1 MLLLLSQHVVSFEEQ
16 RPPLANLNY
25 VRWSDEDRADAGS
38 SRVAHVARGIME
50 EADVRSF
57 VTALQEFRPDPKKL
71 DSTDGLP
78 AYEFYIR
85 HEAKDLH
92 SAAEV
97 LRLGLEQRVAAFT
110 AERYNCTTCYLCNV
124 LLRRYRASERMAVP
138 SHYDRLAYITAVAS
152 LNPTDFDGGLYL
164 QRDPRA
170 ESREYFRTGSRD
182 MIFHQYD
189 LNHGVDVIDGSRY
202 SAVFWITDTIHS
214 CQADVA
220 PWYRAPAEAGSA
232 DAQDALGELHQLGQ
246 HGYARDLGAAV
257 RWSSAAA
264 EQGHAMAQNRLGR
277 LYLSNAEGVP
287 RDQERGMRWVRAA
300 AEQGH
305 SPAEHT
311 MGIACQYGD
320 AAGGAEAAASWFA
333 RAAAAGIASS
343 QYELG
348 VAYVNG
354 DGVKMDRR
362 QGIEWLWLAMQQGHA
377 QAKADLRALADA
389 GVFEWTDGQ
398 ADGEAEG
405 GAAVGAEQRNKDE
418 V

>member
-124 LLRRYRASERMAVP
+124 LLRRYQASERMAVP

-164 QRDPRA
+164 QRSPRA

-189 LNHGVDVIDGSRY
+189 LNHGVDVIDAHATPPSSGSPTQSTRARPTSRRGTALRLRLARPMRRMPSVSCTSSGSTATHAT
-202 SAVFWITDTIHS
+202 SARPS
-214 CQADVA
+214 GGRR
-220 PWYRAPAEAGSA
+220 PPRSRAT
-232 DAQDALGELHQLGQ
+232 
-246 HGYARDLGAAV
+246 
-257 RWSSAAA
+257 RW
-264 EQGHAMAQNRLGR
+264 
-277 LYLSNAEGVP
+277 
-287 RDQERGMRWVRAA
+287 
-300 AEQGH
+300 
-305 SPAEHT
+305 
-311 MGIACQYGD
+311 
-320 AAGGAEAAASWFA
+320 
-333 RAAAAGIASS
+333 
-343 QYELG
+343 
-348 VAYVNG
+348 
-354 DGVKMDRR
+354 RR
-362 QGIEWLWLAMQQGHA
+362 IG
-377 QAKADLRALADA
+377 
-389 GVFEWTDGQ
+389 
-398 ADGEAEG
+398 
-405 GAAVGAEQRNKDE
+405 
-418 V
+418 